1 MNKKAKILMTVVMIL
16 NIIGLVVAA
25 VTYTLGGLVA
35 LVDSLASNTVNSVGS
50 PGFFLH
56 TILLYVIGIAILVFS
71 IILKVRLN
79 RVNTKPKGLLVT
91 EVIMTA
97 ISCALFL
104 VGMFLTHFNTGN
116 MLFVTEIP
124 LFASSSISFIL
135 ALIALF

>member
-1 MNKKAKILMTVVMIL
+1 MNTKAKAMMTVVMIL
-16 NIIGLVVAA
+16 NIIGLVIAA

-35 LVDSLASNTVNSVGS
+35 LLDSLASNTVNPVGS
-50 PGFFLH
+50 TGFFLH
-56 TILLYVIGIAILVFS
+56 TILMYVIGIAILVFS

-79 RVNTKPKGLLVT
+79 RVNTKPKALLVT
-91 EVIMTA
+91 EVVLTA

-104 VGMFLTHFNTGN
+104 FGMYLTHFSMGN

-124 LFASSSISFIL
+124 LFASSGISFIL